1 MVPLPRISLLSG
13 CIVLVALVF
22 LTGCTT
28 PLSGFSGIYIR
39 EEAPQNFL
47 EFRPDGSVYSVL
59 DYKYKKIGTW
69 ARLDKEQLQV
79 CYDDYCYEMGIG
91 NNTLFYFRE
100 GQQYTLFRVDK
111 LPVITT
117 EPTRVQT
124 DITRTPAYTKNRDL
138 ITVGNVFGFASS
150 SRADNL
156 ESIIFTLGVAN
167 GGTPVDVS
175 TITLSYSDDTTRWPS
190 LEFVPG
196 SPLSKN
202 RVARTA
208 KWGIFKVTGTGNTED
223 STVLSKDNEF
233 TIIMGVPQTATPGRA
248 FEIVLTMPDGSET
261 HISKTVPASI
271 DQTNVLY

>member
-1 MVPLPRISLLSG
+1 M
-13 CIVLVALVF
+13 LVALVF
-22 LTGCTT
+22 LTGCSA
-28 PLSGFSGIYIR
+28 PVPAFSGIYIR

-59 DYKYKKIGTW
+59 NYQYKQIGTW
-69 ARLDKEQLQV
+69 SRPDKDQLQV

-91 NNTLFYFRE
+91 NNTLFYYRE

-124 DITRTPAYTKNRDL
+124 DISRTPAYTMNRNL
-138 ITVGNVFGFASS
+138 IMRGNVFGFGSS

-156 ESIIFTLGVAN
+156 ESLLFTLGIAN

-175 TITLSYSDDTTRWPS
+175 KITLSYSDDTTRWPA
-190 LEFVPG
+190 LEYVPG
-196 SPLSKN
+196 SSISKN

-208 KWGIFKVTGTGNTED
+208 KWGIYEITGTGIKED
-223 STVLSKDNEF
+223 STVLSRDLEC
-233 TIIMGVPQTATPGRA
+233 TIVMGVPPTATPDKA

-271 DQTNVLY
+271 TQTNVLY